1 MSEELA
7 RYNAAEDLL
16 GRNLG
21 PGRADRTAVIDRDG
35 HHTYADIAAAANR
48 FANLLVRLGIHQEAR
63 ILLALEDSA
72 AFHACFLG
80 AIKAGVVPVPVN
92 TLLTADDYA
101 FIAADCRARLVVA
114 SPVQAERMQSIA
126 TRLPAFVDR
135 GRAVAFTPLR
145 DALAAESPHAD
156 TADTRRDE
164 PAFWLYTSGTTG
176 RPKGAIHAHG
186 DLAATADTYGAGVLG
201 IGADDV
207 VFSAAKLFFAYGLGN
222 SLTFPFSVGATAVLL
237 DGAPAPAAVRDIID
251 RHRPTLFFGVPT
263 LYAML
268 LNTGA
273 VPAPGHR
280 LRLALSAGE
289 ALPATLLDRWRAE
302 VGTDILD
309 GIGSTEMLHIYISNR
324 PGDVR
329 AGTSGTPVAGYEVEI
344 RDDVGRVVPQGEI
357 GDLYVKGPSMALG
370 YWNRRATTAATFRG
384 EWMRTGDKYR
394 VDDGRYVYCGRGDDL
409 LKVGGIYV
417 SPMEVEDALLR
428 HPGVAEAAVVGARDG
443 DDLVKP
449 KAFVVP
455 ATGHAP
461 SPALEETLI
470 EHVRETLAPYK
481 RPRWVEFVP
490 SLPKTATGKIQRY
503 KLRQ

>member
-1 MSEELA
+1 MSEEIA
-7 RYNAAEDLL
+7 RYNAAGDLL
-16 GRNLG
+16 GRNIG

-35 HHTYADIAAAANR
+35 HHTYADVAAAANR
-48 FANLLVRLGIHQEAR
+48 FANLLARLGIHQEAR
-63 ILLALEDSA
+63 ILMALEDSA

-80 AIKAGVVPVPVN
+80 AMKAGIVPVPVN

-114 SPVQAERMQSIA
+114 SSAQAERMQSIA
-126 TRLPAFVDR
+126 ARVPAFVDR
-135 GRAVAFTPLR
+135 GRVGTFAPLR
-145 DALAAESPHAD
+145 DALAQESPQAD

-186 DLAATADTYGAGVLG
+186 DLAATAETYGAGVLG
-201 IGADDV
+201 IRSDDV

-222 SLTFPFSVGATAVLL
+222 SLTFPFSVGATVVLL
-237 DGAPAPAAVRDIID
+237 DGPPAATAVKDILD

-268 LNTGA
+268 LNA
-273 VPAPGHR
+273 RALPAAGHR
-280 LRLALSAGE
+280 LRQAVSAGE

-329 AGTSGTPVAGYEVEI
+329 AGTSGRPVPGYHVEI
-344 RDDVGRVVPQGEI
+344 RDDSGDALPDGEI

-370 YWNRRATTAATFRG
+370 YWNRRTTTMATFRG

-428 HPGVAEAAVVGARDG
+428 HPGVAEAAVVGAHDG

-481 RPRWVEFVP
+481 RPRWVEFVT